1 MDEKKGRPVRMTL
14 ELSPKVRER
23 LQDLSAETDQSLSE
37 VIRRA
42 LAVYDFIL
50 TESLSGNLFGTGQG
64 LMGTGGRS
72 GECVTLS
79 LPGY

>member
-50 TESLSGNLFGTGQG
+50 TETKRGGNLIIRTPD
-64 LMGTGGRS
+64 
-72 GECVTLS
+72 GEKELVIF
-79 LPGY
+79 